1 MTLLFESGELRQ
13 FLAGLLADVSGRVEK
28 LSEDELL
35 SRSIDD
41 MVEEFCSQAVLHPLM
56 VGNEAVDG
64 TVSETTVDVSNDF
77 RWNGGK
83 ARGMR
88 VTGTFELSGDV
99 RLLKYRPSTFTMTR
113 FEAAV
118 GAGRITVESVRP
130 GVDQKPEQ
138 IKADLQGQIEKIRKM
153 AEYANADV
161 QTHNQGVEA
170 TVRRL
175 VEQRQERV
183 RKRRDL
189 AGALGFPLTRR
200 QNAPQPV
207 PLERKRIGTARQHQ
221 RLTSPYKD
229 EPALTDAQYEDAIAV
244 VKSTLLAM
252 ERTPSVAS
260 GKSEEELRDQ
270 ILVQL
275 NGTFTGGATGETF
288 VQKGKTDILVKVD
301 ERHVF
306 VGECK
311 WWSGSKACSEA
322 VDQLLGYMPWR
333 NEKAALILFIN
344 RKDATAVIRKAD
356 EALRA
361 HAAFKRVGAKTS
373 QSGARLN
380 YVLGHPDDPD
390 REIQLAA
397 LFAVLPKDG
406 HA

>member
-1 MTLLFESGELRQ
+1 
-13 FLAGLLADVSGRVEK
+13 
-28 LSEDELL
+28 
-35 SRSIDD
+35 
-41 MVEEFCSQAVLHPLM
+41 
-56 VGNEAVDG
+56 
-64 TVSETTVDVSNDF
+64 
-77 RWNGGK
+77 
-83 ARGMR
+83 MR

-175 VEQRQERV
+175 VEQCQERV

-221 RLTSPYKD
+221 GPTSPYKD

-244 VKSTLLAM
+244 VQSTLLAM
-252 ERTPSVAS
+252 ERSPSVAS

-288 VQKGKTDILVKVD
+288 VQKGKTDILVKGRRAPRLCGGVQMV
-301 ERHVF
+301 EWLQGMLRGCRSAPGLH
-306 VGECK
+306 
-311 WWSGSKACSEA
+311 
-322 VDQLLGYMPWR
+322 
-333 NEKAALILFIN
+333 ALAQ
-344 RKDATAVIRKAD
+344 R
-356 EALRA
+356 EGRA
-361 HAAFKRVGAKTS
+361 HSLHRS
-373 QSGARLN
+373 QGRDN
-380 YVLGHPDDPD
+380 GD
-390 REIQLAA
+390 RQ
-397 LFAVLPKDG
+397 G
-406 HA
+406 R

>member
-1 MTLLFESGELRQ
+1 
-13 FLAGLLADVSGRVEK
+13 
-28 LSEDELL
+28 
-35 SRSIDD
+35 
-41 MVEEFCSQAVLHPLM
+41 
-56 VGNEAVDG
+56 
-64 TVSETTVDVSNDF
+64 
-77 RWNGGK
+77 
-83 ARGMR
+83 
-88 VTGTFELSGDV
+88 
-99 RLLKYRPSTFTMTR
+99 MTR

-153 AEYANADV
+153 AEYANTDV
-161 QTHNQGVEA
+161 KTHNQGVET

-221 RLTSPYKD
+221 GPTSPYKD

-244 VKSTLLAM
+244 VQSTLLAM

-333 NEKAALILFIN
+333 NEKAALILFID
-344 RKDATAVIRKAD
+344 RKDATAVIGKAD
-356 EALRA
+356 EALRV
-361 HAAFKRVGAKTS
+361 HAAFKRIGAKTS
-373 QSGARLN
+373 QSSARLD